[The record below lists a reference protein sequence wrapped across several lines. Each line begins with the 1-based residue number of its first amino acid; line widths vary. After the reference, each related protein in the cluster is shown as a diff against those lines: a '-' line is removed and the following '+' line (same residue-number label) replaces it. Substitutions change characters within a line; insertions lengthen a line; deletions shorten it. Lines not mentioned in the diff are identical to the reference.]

1 MEDDNMNVIYNE
13 PEFNIVCANTEDILT
28 ASGFGA
34 VNGFTPPSGG
44 ASGSG
49 GFGDETSTG
58 LEL

>member
-1 MEDDNMNVIYNE
+1 MNVIYNE